1 MPGRTGCCGLP
12 DSVCCG
18 TRGSRGG
25 GPDRCITCLLLAIKA
40 RSSVVVEGAC
50 GTRTAGEAT
59 GAAGAGE
66 AEGGA
71 AYVIRYPERGS
82 VRRASACT
90 LANLRECCRGCQ
102 HVQARALSQTWIRAS
117 VVGDDVYLRPCGA
130 VYERVEVLA
139 LGRLGIERGHAH
151 RGLPLCRWQVR
162 AGRARRGLLLRRWQ
176 DRARAQSASAERAAS
191 ERCEPVCVPRT
202 MRLQNIRS
210 CCWPEQL
217 GAASS
222 A

>member
-1 MPGRTGCCGLP
+1 
-12 DSVCCG
+12 
-18 TRGSRGG
+18 
-25 GPDRCITCLLLAIKA
+25 
-40 RSSVVVEGAC
+40 
-50 GTRTAGEAT
+50 
-59 GAAGAGE
+59 
-66 AEGGA
+66 
-71 AYVIRYPERGS
+71 VIRYPERGS

-90 LANLRECCRGCQ
+90 LANLRASVVGDANTCKRVHSRKPARECCRGCQ

-176 DRARAQSASAERAAS
+176 DRARRERAL
-191 ERCEPVCVPRT
+191 RTCVRA
-202 MRLQNIRS
+202 
-210 CCWPEQL
+210 EDY
-217 GAASS
+217 AAAEHSKLLL